1 MPAIEENKSLKEF
14 NTFGIECRS
23 RYFVRIKSETDLIEV
38 FKNEKFKNIEK
49 MIIGGGSNILFT
61 KDYTGL
67 VIKNEIPGIKILSE
81 DDENVL
87 IESGAGV
94 VWHDFVLFCIGK
106 NFAGIENLSLIP
118 GCVGAAPMQNI
129 GAYGVEVKDVIE
141 EVHALDLSELKKVVF
156 SNKECGFGY
165 RDSIFKNIARN
176 KYCITKVVFRLNKN
190 PEFKTSYGAITEELA
205 KFPDE
210 KMSIKKISDAV
221 IRIRQSKLPD
231 PAIIGNAGS
240 FFKNPEVDKDFA
252 IKLKNEFPEMVIY
265 PVSENKTKIAAGW
278 LIEKAGWKGFKQG
291 DFGVHKNQALVLV
304 NYGNAHGRQILDLSD
319 KIISSVF
326 EKYGISLEREVNIV

>member
-1 MPAIEENKSLKEF
+1 MPTIEENKSLKEF
-14 NTFGIECRS
+14 NTFGIECRA
-23 RYFVRIKSETDLIEV
+23 RYFVRVKSESDLIEV
-38 FKNEKFKNIEK
+38 YKNEKFKDIEK
-49 MIIGGGSNILFT
+49 MIIGGGSNILYT
-61 KDYTGL
+61 ADYKGL
-67 VIKNEIPGIKILSE
+67 VIKNEIPGISVLSE
-81 DDENVL
+81 NENFIF

-94 VWHDFVLFCIGK
+94 VWHDFVLFCIDK
-106 NFAGIENLSLIP
+106 NYAGIENLSLIP

-165 RDSIFKNIARN
+165 RESIFKNVARN

-205 KFPDE
+205 KFPNE
-210 KMSIKKISDAV
+210 NLSIKKISDAV
-221 IRIRQSKLPD
+221 IRIRRSKLPD

-240 FFKNPEVDKDFA
+240 FFKNPEVGKDLA
-252 IKLKNEFPEMVIY
+252 LKLINEFPEMVVY

-278 LIEKAGWKGFKQG
+278 LIEKAGWKGFKQ
-291 DFGVHKNQALVLV
+291 DDYGVHKNQALVLV
-304 NYGNAHGRQILDLSD
+304 NYGNAEGHHLLDLSE

-326 EKYGISLEREVNIV
+326 EKFGVRLEKEVNIV